1 MYRSKFNSRKHPIQ
15 PPKKQHLARNQKH
28 NGTNSHLSASLIKTF
43 YLLPAIQNWCHLH
56 FFFCQ
61 QSYQSSFDIYWCW
74 CRKYKQPTEI
84 FLSQTQF
91 TAQAS
96 KLIKTS
102 FSSLWQIQLP
112 PDSWYFPSPMI
123 SAFSTGGHHVPQS
136 KGLIQS
142 TNVRYCRLSCSALED
157 FLTVSVRKHSKIH
170 SVQGLKIL
178 WALFWELR
186 NKNEQKY
193 QISYSRWNVLL
204 LIHTL
209 MVQKPSNYSD
219 SLNSYWSKCGKY
231 CKKCCFFFFFN
242 YAE

>member
-1 MYRSKFNSRKHPIQ
+1 MEQILTYLPHWSRHFTCCLQYKIDV
-15 PPKKQHLARNQKH
+15 
-28 NGTNSHLSASLIKTF
+28 TCT
-43 YLLPAIQNWCHLH
+43 

-112 PDSWYFPSPMI
+112 PDSWYFPSLMI

-178 WALFWELR
+178 WALFWELIKMNR
-186 NKNEQKY
+186 NIKY
-193 QISYSRWNVLL
+193 KLFQMKCLTVNT
-204 LIHTL
+204 HT
-209 MVQKPSNYSD
+209 D
-219 SLNSYWSKCGKY
+219 GSKTI
-231 CKKCCFFFFFN
+231 
-242 YAE
+242 